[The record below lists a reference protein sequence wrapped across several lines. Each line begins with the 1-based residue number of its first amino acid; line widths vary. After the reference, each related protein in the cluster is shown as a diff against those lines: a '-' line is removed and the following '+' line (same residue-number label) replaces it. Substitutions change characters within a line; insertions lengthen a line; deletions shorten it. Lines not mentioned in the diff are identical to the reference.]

1 MGTKK
6 TCEQLEDGLNKARV
20 NCEAIHGDKG
30 QQDREKALLNLRD
43 GVTKI
48 LVATDVAARGLD
60 IKGVTLVVNFDP
72 PNSSEDYVHRIGR
85 TGRAGKRGTAI
96 SFLTVSDQF
105 KGKEIMT
112 VMERNNQTIPKELK
126 QLCDGTL
133 AKQAKE
139 YEDWDRRDRSRDRG
153 YGRDRRHNNNDDNDW
168 KSKDWKS
175 SGDWDRKDRSR
186 SRGRSGWSSSGWSK
200 R

>member
-1 MGTKK
+1 MG
-6 TCEQLEDGLNKARV
+6 
-20 NCEAIHGDKG
+20 
-30 QQDREKALLNLRD
+30 
-43 GVTKI
+43 
-48 LVATDVAARGLD
+48 
-60 IKGVTLVVNFDP
+60 
-72 PNSSEDYVHRIGR
+72 SSEDYVHRIGR

-96 SFLTVSDQF
+96 SFLTVNDKF

-112 VMERNNQTIPKELK
+112 VMERNNQAIPKELRL
-126 QLCDGTL
+126 LCDGTL

-139 YEDWDRRDRSRDRG
+139 YDDWDQRDRG
-153 YGRDRRHNNNDDNDW
+153 RDKRQRYDDKGW
-168 KSKDWKS
+168 KSSSKDWKS